1 MSTTVSGLD
10 ALNNAA
16 TKGTDSSSSKTKLFD
31 DMQTFLY
38 LLTQQLQY
46 QDPLEPMDTSEY
58 TQQLVQYAGVEQQIQ
73 TNNYLESLISQ
84 NINAMSAQSVSYIDK
99 TVQALSSSL
108 PLQDGSAK
116 FAYTLDTD
124 AVSCV
129 ITVKDADGNYV
140 KSFTDVDHASG
151 RHELTWDGKDDS
163 GNQLPDGAYTVVVAA
178 LDASGS
184 SVSAQTTVFGRVTA
198 VAYDGQDVAVAM
210 GDAVVDMNSIL
221 AIHSSQPTTAT
232 QQTNGETQNAA

>member
-16 TKGTDSSSSKTKLFD
+16 TKGTDSTSSKTKLFD

-73 TNNYLESLISQ
+73 TNNYLETLITQ

-99 TVQALSSSL
+99 TVQALSSSV
-108 PLQDGSAK
+108 PLQDGVAK
-116 FAYTLDTD
+116 FAYTLDSD

-129 ITVKDADGNYV
+129 ISIKDSDGNYV
-140 KSFTDVDHASG
+140 KSFVDVDHAAG
-151 RHELTWDGKDDS
+151 RHELTWDGKDDD
-163 GNQLPDGAYTVVVAA
+163 GNRLPDGAYGIVVTAI
-178 LDASGS
+178 DASGAT
-184 SVSAQTTVFGRVTA
+184 VSAQTTVYGKVTA
-198 VAYDGQDVAVAM
+198 VAYDGQDVAIAL

-221 AIHSSQPTTAT
+221 AIHSAQTTNT
-232 QQTNGETQNAA
+232 QQTDGDTQNAA

>member
-1 MSTTVSGLD
+1 MGTTVSGLD

-16 TKGTDSSSSKTKLFD
+16 AKGTDSSSSKTKLFD

-73 TNNYLESLISQ
+73 TNNYLETLISQ

-116 FAYTLDTD
+116 FAYTLDAD
-124 AVSCV
+124 AAGCVVS
-129 ITVKDADGNYV
+129 IKDADGKYV
-140 KSFTDVDHASG
+140 RSMTGVDYGVG

-163 GNQLPDGAYTVVVAA
+163 GNQLPDGAYTLVVTAVDTA
-178 LDASGS
+178 GS
-184 SVSAQTTVFGRVTA
+184 SIGAQTTVYGKVTA
-198 VAYDGQDVAVAM
+198 VAYDGQDVAIAM

-221 AIHSSQPTTAT
+221 AIHSSQTTNT
-232 QQTNGETQNAA
+232 QQTTDGDTQSAA